1 MLKTIL
7 FAVTPLLLFV
17 GTVQAGDVL
26 DDIAGIDLAS
36 ISDASADIE
45 DFDLDGL
52 DMDQLAENAGE
63 ETDAIEA
70 CFRRIGYR
78 RHSGYGYG
86 FRSCYRTYNHCYSHY
101 NNYCHTSYYSPYYC
115 SRPVTYAYRYCAPV
129 FTSYWGCH

>member
-17 GTVQAGDVL
+17 GTAQANDVL

-36 ISDASADIE
+36 ISDAVAEIE
-45 DFDLDGL
+45 EFDLDGL

-70 CFRRIGYR
+70 CFRRFGYR
-78 RHSGYGYG
+78 SYGHSYGY
-86 FRSCYRTYNHCYSHY
+86 RSCYRTYNHCYSHY
-101 NNYCHTSYYSPYYC
+101 NNYCQTSYYSPYYC
-115 SRPVTYAYRYCAPV
+115 SRPVTYAYRHCAPII
-129 FTSYWGCH
+129 TSYWGCH